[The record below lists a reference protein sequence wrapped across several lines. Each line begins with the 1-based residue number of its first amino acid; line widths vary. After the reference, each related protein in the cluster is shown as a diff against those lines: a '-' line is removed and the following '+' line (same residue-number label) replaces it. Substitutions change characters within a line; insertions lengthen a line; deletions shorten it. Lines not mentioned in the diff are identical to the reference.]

1 MATKLSQIISL
12 IIIPLSILIFCLLFI
27 NVLLKDIITSSI
39 SFDYKV
45 IFFNVIA
52 CISVVLSLLSLQ
64 INRLEVDRIDI
75 LLLIFVSYLVATYLF
90 KVNSFNNSLYAV
102 VLSALSAVLIKR
114 VIIIYRNSFPFYLI
128 FTTSFLLVGIIET
141 LIGLSQLFNFTAKTE
156 QYINGS
162 FYNSGIFAIYTA
174 STLMFSIAYYF
185 SIDESGTKNRI
196 IEFLCLTNIFL
207 AITALTATHS
217 RSSWIGI
224 LLTSSAFFA
233 IRYKIWTLP
242 DRLIRYKY
250 AFIISLIGII
260 SMVFVM
266 LYYYKKDSA
275 DGRIVIWK
283 TSLIAIQENFL
294 TGLGFDEIQNRFG
307 DYQTLYFNKNPSDGI
322 KFSDKIEYAFND
334 FLHIFV
340 ENGLIGLLL
349 FAFFLYFIYKEA
361 FKLRSNNPYLAGAIC
376 GSIFILISSLFSYPF
391 EMISIRFLFFFFLI
405 IIMSFITVNSS
416 SYKLNY
422 LYTVLATILITS
434 LCTYILWQQYNV
446 FLSKKHLIMAQNSVY
461 DGDFENARIQ
471 YQSALNYTP
480 GQISILPGYGMTL
493 LMLKEYSKSVATL
506 SYADKYLSDP
516 FLSCNL
522 GLAYSNIKE
531 YDKAE
536 AAFSKAINMLPNRM
550 YSRFLLANM
559 YNESGYRD
567 KAIIMA
573 EEILKM
579 PVKIESDAT
588 MEMKSKMRNMLKETN

>member
-1 MATKLSQIISL
+1 MTAKLPRITRLLLPIC
-12 IIIPLSILIFCLLFI
+12 ICIFSLLFI
-27 NVLLKDIITSSI
+27 NVLFTDIFTSSI

-45 IFFNVIA
+45 LFFNVIA
-52 CISVVLSLLSLQ
+52 CISVFLSLLSLQ
-64 INRLEVDRIDI
+64 INRLEVDKIDI
-75 LLLIFVSYLVATYLF
+75 LLLIFVSYLVANYLF

-102 VLSALSAVLIKR
+102 VLLALSALLIKR
-114 VIIIYRNSFPFYLI
+114 VIIIYRNSFPFHSI
-128 FTTSFLLVGIIET
+128 FTASFLLVGIIET

-196 IEFLCLTNIFL
+196 IEFLCLTNILL
-207 AITALTATHS
+207 AIIALPATHS
-217 RSSWIGI
+217 RSSWIGV

-233 IRYKIWTLP
+233 IKYKIWTLP
-242 DRLIRYKY
+242 DRLNRYKHS
-250 AFIISLIGII
+250 FIISLI
-260 SMVFVM
+260 SMAFVM

-294 TGLGFDEIQNRFG
+294 TGLGFDEIQHKFG
-307 DYQTLYFNKNPSDGI
+307 DYQTLYFNKNPDDGV

-334 FLHIFV
+334 FLHVFV

-349 FAFFLYFIYKEA
+349 FIIFLYIIYSELLKQ
-361 FKLRSNNPYLAGAIC
+361 KNTNPYLAGAIS
-376 GSIFILISSLFSYPF
+376 GSVFILISSLFSYPF

-405 IIMSFITVNSS
+405 IIMSSINVNNN

-422 LYTVLATILITS
+422 LYTVLATIFITG

-446 FLSKKHLIMAQNSVY
+446 FSSKKHLIIAQNSVY
-461 DGDFENARIQ
+461 DGGFENARRH
-471 YQSALNYTP
+471 YQTALKYTP
-480 GQISILPGYGMTL
+480 GQISVLPAYGMTL
-493 LMLKEYSKSVATL
+493 LMLKEYRKSAAIL
-506 SYADKYLSDP
+506 SYADKHLSDP

-536 AAFSKAINMLPNRM
+536 IAFLKAIYMLPNRM
-550 YSRFLLANM
+550 YSRYLLANM
-559 YNESGYRD
+559 YNESGFKD
-567 KAIIMA
+567 KAIAMA
-573 EEILKM
+573 KEILTM
-579 PVKIESDAT
+579 PVKVESDAT
-588 MEMKSKMRNMLKETN
+588 LEMKSKMRSLLKETN

>member
-1 MATKLSQIISL
+1 MTAKLPQKIRLLVSFC
-12 IIIPLSILIFCLLFI
+12 IFIFSLLFV
-27 NVLLKDIITSSI
+27 NVLFRDIFTGSI

-45 IFFNVIA
+45 LYFNTIA
-52 CISVVLSLLSLQ
+52 CISVVLSVLALQ
-64 INRLEVDRIDI
+64 INRLEVDKIDI
-75 LLLIFVSYLVATYLF
+75 LLLIFVSYLVANYLF

-102 VLSALSAVLIKR
+102 VLSALSALLIKR

-196 IEFLCLTNIFL
+196 IEFLCLTNILL
-207 AITALTATHS
+207 AIIALPATHS
-217 RSSWIGI
+217 RSSWMGI

-242 DRLIRYKY
+242 DRLNRYKHS
-250 AFIISLIGII
+250 FIISLISIA
-260 SMVFVM
+260 SMAFVM

-283 TSLIAIQENFL
+283 TSLIAIQGNFL
-294 TGLGFDEIQNRFG
+294 TGLGFDEIQHKFG
-307 DYQTLYFNKNPSDGI
+307 DYQTLYFNKNPDDGV

-349 FAFFLYFIYKEA
+349 FLLFLYIIYKEVL
-361 FKLRSNNPYLAGAIC
+361 KQKNTNSYLAGAIS
-376 GSIFILISSLFSYPF
+376 GSVFILISSLFSYPF

-405 IIMSFITVNSS
+405 IIMSSICVNNN

-422 LYTVLATILITS
+422 SFTLLATILITG

-446 FLSKKHLIMAQNSVY
+446 FSSKKHLIIAQNSVY
-461 DGDFENARIQ
+461 DGGFENARFH
-471 YQSALNYTP
+471 YQTALKYTP
-480 GQISILPGYGMTL
+480 SQISVLPAYGMTL
-493 LMLKEYSKSVATL
+493 LMLKEYHKSAAIL
-506 SYADKYLSDP
+506 SYANKHLSDP

-536 AAFSKAINMLPNRM
+536 IAFLRAIYMLPNRM

-559 YNESGYRD
+559 YNESGFRD
-567 KAIIMA
+567 KAIAMA
-573 EEILKM
+573 KEILTM
-579 PVKIESDAT
+579 PVKVESDAT
-588 MEMKSKMRNMLKETN
+588 MEMKSKMRSLLNKETN